1 MYRFWYNSNFYGNF
15 NYVNANIKFMISHL
29 YIVRLSLFKIMRD
42 SHSQPHNTLPTQ
54 LTGSSS
60 TTLYKL
66 LVLYSQCGTRVFT
79 YTKTCNSKAMHF
91 FYKIYMDNC
100 VIYQNT
106 LEKGIPY
113 YALQALFM
121 TLIALKITED
131 CLWACHIS
139 FFSHCFSKVFN
150 RGCPT

>member
-54 LTGSSS
+54 LTGSSN

-100 VIYQNT
+100 VIYSTTYSIFLLILLNVWY
-106 LEKGIPY
+106 KFN
-113 YALQALFM
+113 LFKRLFLLSQQVV
-121 TLIALKITED
+121 TPA
-131 CLWACHIS
+131 
-139 FFSHCFSKVFN
+139 
-150 RGCPT
+150 